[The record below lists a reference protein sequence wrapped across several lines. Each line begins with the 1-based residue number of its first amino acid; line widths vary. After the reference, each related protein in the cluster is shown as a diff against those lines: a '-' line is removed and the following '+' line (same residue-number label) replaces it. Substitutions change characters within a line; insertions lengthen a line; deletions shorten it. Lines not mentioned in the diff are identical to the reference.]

1 MNHAVY
7 GGIIGDMVG
16 SIYEYTSAIKL
27 KDKVY
32 EFPFWT
38 GTAKLP
44 FFKSE
49 EQRRGSKFT
58 DDTVTGLAVAK
69 ALMEITDFSNDEMVK
84 STFAANMR
92 ELCPKYEWTGF
103 GSRFWIWLTAYKG
116 NLNFEPYQSY
126 GNGSAMRVFPIG
138 FAFDS
143 LEETRRIARLSAVI
157 THDHEEGI
165 RGAEATAS
173 VMYLARTGK
182 AKEEIRQYI
191 IDEFSDPFLYRLEKT
206 CDEIRPKYHFD
217 VTCQGTVPEAIQ
229 CFLEGN
235 SYEECVRLSVS
246 LGGDADTIGCITGAM
261 AACVYPISNKDLKQA
276 RQRLTPELLRI
287 AEKFSDFIQSKQRSE

>member
-1 MNHAVY
+1 MIMNMNNAVY

-16 SIYEYTSAIKL
+16 SIYEYTAAKL
-27 KDKVY
+27 KNKVF
-32 EFPFWT
+32 EFPLWT
-38 GTAKLP
+38 GKARLP
-44 FFKSE
+44 FFKRE
-49 EQRRGSKFT
+49 EQREGSKFT

-69 ALMEITDFSNDEMVK
+69 ALMELEDYNNDEVVK
-84 STFAANMR
+84 KAFAENMR
-92 ELCPKYEWTGF
+92 NLCPNYEWTGF
-103 GSRFWIWLTAYKG
+103 GSRFWIWLTAYEG

-138 FAFDS
+138 LAFDT
-143 LEETRRIARLSAVI
+143 LEKTRRMARLSAEI
-157 THDHEEGI
+157 THNHEEGI

-173 VMYLARTGK
+173 VMFLARKGE
-182 AKEEIRQYI
+182 AKEKIRQYI
-191 IDEFSDPFLYRLEKT
+191 IDEFSDEFLYRLDKT

-235 SYEECVRLSVS
+235 SFEECVRLAVS

-261 AACVYPISNKDLKQA
+261 AACMYPIPEKDLKQA
-276 RQRLTPELLRI
+276 RTRLTPELRKI
-287 AEKFSDFIQSKQRSE
+287 ADEWVTKYER

>member
-1 MNHAVY
+1 MLNNAIY

-16 SIYEYTSAIKL
+16 SIYEYTSGKL

-32 EFPFWT
+32 DFPFWT
-38 GTAKLP
+38 GKARLSP
-44 FFKSE
+44 FKCE
-49 EQRRGSKFT
+49 EQREGSKFT
-58 DDTVTGLAVAK
+58 DDTVTGLAIAN
-69 ALMEITDFSNDEMVK
+69 ALMELTDYSDDEIVK
-84 STFAANMR
+84 KTIARNMR
-92 ELCPKYEWTGF
+92 ELCPNYEWTGF
-103 GSRFWIWLTAYKG
+103 GSRFWIWLTAYEG

-138 FAFDS
+138 LCFSS
-143 LEETRRIARLSAVI
+143 LEETRWMAQLSAEV
-157 THDHEEGI
+157 THDHAEGI

-173 VMYLARTGK
+173 VMYLARTGET
-182 AKEEIRQYI
+182 KEKIRQYI
-191 IDEFSDPFLYRLEKT
+191 IDEFSDEFLYRLDKS

-235 SYEECVRLSVS
+235 SFEECVRLAVS

-261 AACVYPISNKDLKQA
+261 AACMYPISESDVKQA
-276 RQRLTPELLRI
+276 KARLTPELRAI
-287 AEKFSDFIQSKQRSE
+287 AKHFNAIIKE

>member
-1 MNHAVY
+1 MVSNAIY

-16 SIYEYTSAIKL
+16 SIYEYTAGKL
-27 KDKVY
+27 KEQVMT
-32 EFPFWT
+32 FPLWT
-38 GTAKLP
+38 GKARLP
-44 FFKSE
+44 LFKRE
-49 EQRRGSKFT
+49 EQRVGSKFT
-58 DDTVTGLAVAK
+58 DDTVTGLAVAN
-69 ALMEITDFSNDEMVK
+69 ALMELSDYSDDELVK
-84 STFAANMR
+84 ETFARHMR
-92 ELCPKYEWTGF
+92 ELCPNYEWTGF

-138 FAFDS
+138 LVFDT
-143 LEETRRIARLSAVI
+143 LEETRRMARLSAVI

-173 VMYLARTGK
+173 VMFLARTGK
-182 AKEEIRQYI
+182 SKDEIRQYI
-191 IDEFSDPFLYRLEKT
+191 IDEFSDEFLYKLDKT

-235 SYEECVRLSVS
+235 SFEECVRLAVS

-261 AACVYPISNKDLKQA
+261 ASCLYPIPEKEAKQA
-276 RQRLTPELLRI
+276 KTRLTPELRTI
-287 AEKFSDFIQSKQRSE
+287 AERFNRWCER